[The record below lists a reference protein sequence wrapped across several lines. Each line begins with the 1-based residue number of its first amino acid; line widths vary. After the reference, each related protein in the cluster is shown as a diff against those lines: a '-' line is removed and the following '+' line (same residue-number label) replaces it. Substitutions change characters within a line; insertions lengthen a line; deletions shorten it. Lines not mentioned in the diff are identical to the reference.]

1 MRTVVD
7 ASAVVDVLIDGVRG
21 QEVAAYLDARPHDVP
36 LSVTHMDAEV
46 FSALTRLHRDGTLE
60 ERELPDLFDRLAA
73 FTVERLPMSGSLLR
87 AAWRRRHNVAARDAL
102 YVAAAEGAGARLLTT
117 DERLARA
124 VPELA
129 VPL

>member
-1 MRTVVD
+1 M
-7 ASAVVDVLIDGVRG
+7 
-21 QEVAAYLDARPHDVP
+21 LDAD
-36 LSVTHMDAEV
+36 EV
-46 FSALTRLHRDGTLE
+46 EEHLAL
-60 ERELPDLFDRLAA
+60 LADC
-73 FTVERLPMSGSLLR
+73 TMERLPVSGSLLR
-87 AAWRRRHNVAARDAL
+87 AAWRRRHNVTARDAL